1 MVARGTDMDST
12 RWVDFWLVDA
22 FTDEPYRGNPAGV
35 VLDATGL
42 DADAMRLIAREVGA
56 SETAF
61 VFPPTERGADLT
73 LRWFT
78 PTCEI
83 PFCGHAT
90 IATLHLL
97 VETGR
102 FRPPAD
108 ISIATLSGQLRG
120 RLCDVG
126 EKSCSLLV
134 QTPSPAFEPATID
147 KGELAEALLCA
158 RDCLHPELPL
168 RKDGLHLF
176 VPLAQLSTLLNLYP
190 DFRRL
195 SRLGLEH
202 EITGFACFTTQ
213 TVDPTSH
220 WHLRFFAPGVGVNED
235 PVTGAAQGP
244 MAVYLLEQGLLHLAP
259 GETGHWVGEQGD
271 PLERRGRV
279 RVQVGLDA
287 GGKTQQVHIGGPA
300 VTVLQGRL
308 RVA

>member
-1 MVARGTDMDST
+1 MDST
-12 RWVDFWLVDA
+12 RWIDFWLVDA
-22 FTDEPYRGNPAGV
+22 FSDEPYRGNPAGV

-42 DADAMRLIAREVGA
+42 DNDAMRLIAREVGL

-61 VFPPTERGADLT
+61 VFPPSSKGIDLT

-78 PTCEI
+78 PTCEV

-97 VETGR
+97 AEIGR
-102 FRPPAD
+102 FDPPAEVR
-108 ISIATLSGQLRG
+108 IATLSGRLIG
-120 RLCDVG
+120 RLCVADDR
-126 EKSCSLLV
+126 SCLPMV
-134 QTPSPAFEPATID
+134 QTPTPAFEPAAINTE
-147 KGELAEALLCA
+147 ELADALLCA

-176 VPLAQLSTLLNLYP
+176 VPFQDLPALLNLYP

-202 EITGFACFTTQ
+202 EITGFSCFTTQ
-213 TVDPTSH
+213 TVDPSSH
-220 WHLRFFAPGVGVNED
+220 WHMRFFAPGVGVSED

-244 MAVYLLEQGLLHLAP
+244 MAVYLLEQGLLQLDP
-259 GETGHWVGEQGD
+259 GKTGSWVGEQGD
-271 PLERRGRV
+271 ALERRGRV
-279 RVQVGLDA
+279 QVQVVLDPN
-287 GGKTQQVHIGGPA
+287 GKTQEVCIGGPSI
-300 VTVLQGRL
+300 TVLQGRL

>member
-1 MVARGTDMDST
+1 META
-12 RWVDFWLVDA
+12 RWVDFWLVDS
-22 FTDEPYRGNPAGV
+22 FTEEPYRGNPAGV

-42 DADAMRLIAREVGA
+42 DSDAMRLIAREVGA

-61 VFPPTERGADLT
+61 VFPPTGEGTDLT

-78 PTCEI
+78 PTCEV

-97 VETGR
+97 AETGR
-102 FRPPAD
+102 FLPPAELT
-108 ISIATLSGQLRG
+108 IATLSGKLRG
-120 RLCDVG
+120 RLCTLGDR
-126 EKSCSLLV
+126 SCTPMV
-134 QTPSPAFEPATID
+134 QTPTPAFEPVTID
-147 KGELAEALLCA
+147 REELAQALLCA
-158 RDCLHPELPL
+158 HDCLHPELPL

-176 VPLAQLSTLLNLYP
+176 VPFAHLPSLLNLCP

-213 TVDPTSH
+213 TVDPASH
-220 WHLRFFAPGVGVNED
+220 WHMRFFAPGVGVSED

-244 MAVYLLEQGLLHLAP
+244 MAVYLLEQGLLQLAP
-259 GETGHWVGEQGD
+259 GETGGWTGEQGD
-271 PLERRGRV
+271 ALERRGRV
-279 RVQVGLDA
+279 QVQVVRDLA
-287 GGKTQQVHIGGPA
+287 GKAQQVCIGGPA
-300 VTVLQGRL
+300 VTVVQGRL